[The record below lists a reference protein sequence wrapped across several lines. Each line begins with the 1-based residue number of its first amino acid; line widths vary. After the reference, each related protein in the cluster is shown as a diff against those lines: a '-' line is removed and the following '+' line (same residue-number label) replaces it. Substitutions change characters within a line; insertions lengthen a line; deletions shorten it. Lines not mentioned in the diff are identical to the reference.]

1 MRRDPLVEWEESWW
15 YATAT
20 NAVRFSM
27 RLLYI
32 MRRDPLVE
40 WEESWW
46 YDRFLT
52 SESGSGVFRSQ
63 APVRVCSL
71 PVQKPTTL
79 LLSETTH
86 DRNGAVRRIQCLCKS
101 ARNIYPFDPP
111 VLPVSGHRSVF
122 SMPSAKELS
131 RQLIPQNSLI
141 LFAILPVLLLFALK
155 IALILPFRYH
165 LHILLFY

>member
-1 MRRDPLVEWEESWW
+1 M
-15 YATAT
+15 
-20 NAVRFSM
+20 
-27 RLLYI
+27 I
-32 MRRDPLVE
+32 G
-40 WEESWW
+40 
-46 YDRFLT
+46 FLT

-111 VLPVSGHRSVF
+111 VPPVSGHRSVF
-122 SMPSAKELS
+122 FYAKCKGVVTPAHSPKFSNSFCNTACFVIICCGDPIDTSFSLS
-131 RQLIPQNSLI
+131 SSY
-141 LFAILPVLLLFALK
+141 FTFLLRK
-155 IALILPFRYH
+155 
-165 LHILLFY
+165 

>member
-1 MRRDPLVEWEESWW
+1 M
-15 YATAT
+15 
-20 NAVRFSM
+20 
-27 RLLYI
+27 I
-32 MRRDPLVE
+32 G
-40 WEESWW
+40 
-46 YDRFLT
+46 FLT

-111 VLPVSGHRSVF
+111 VPPVSGHRSVF
-122 SMPSAKELS
+122 FYAKCKGVVTPAHS
-131 RQLIPQNSLI
+131 PKFCNSFLQYC
-141 LFAILPVLLLFALK
+141 LFCYYLLLRSHWYFLFVIIFLFCFFIKKVVQKNIPEKHKSPLQKFSAEDKSKFIKMSSAL
-155 IALILPFRYH
+155 
-165 LHILLFY
+165 

>member
-1 MRRDPLVEWEESWW
+1 MICNRHERSSFF
-15 YATAT
+15 
-20 NAVRFSM
+20 NAVA
-27 RLLYI
+27 LYHEEGPT
-32 MRRDPLVE
+32 RRVGGVLMIG
-40 WEESWW
+40 
-46 YDRFLT
+46 FLT

-111 VLPVSGHRSVF
+111 VPPVSGHRSVF
-122 SMPSAKELS
+122 FYAKCKGVVTPAHS
-131 RQLIPQNSLI
+131 PKFCNSFLQYC
-141 LFAILPVLLLFALK
+141 LFCYYLLL
-155 IALILPFRYH
+155 RSH
-165 LHILLFY
+165 

>member
-1 MRRDPLVEWEESWW
+1 MRRDPLAEWEESWW

-131 RQLIPQNSLI
+131 LPAHSPKFSNSFCNTACFVI
-141 LFAILPVLLLFALK
+141 ICS
-155 IALILPFRYH
+155 
-165 LHILLFY
+165 

>member
-1 MRRDPLVEWEESWW
+1 MICNRHERSSFF
-15 YATAT
+15 
-20 NAVRFSM
+20 NAVA
-27 RLLYI
+27 LNHEEGPT
-32 MRRDPLVE
+32 RRVGGVLMIG
-40 WEESWW
+40 
-46 YDRFLT
+46 FLT

>member
-1 MRRDPLVEWEESWW
+1 MICNRHERSSFF
-15 YATAT
+15 
-20 NAVRFSM
+20 NAVA
-27 RLLYI
+27 LNHEEGPT
-32 MRRDPLVE
+32 RRVGGVLMIG
-40 WEESWW
+40 
-46 YDRFLT
+46 FLT

-111 VLPVSGHRSVF
+111 VPPVSGHRSVF
-122 SMPSAKELS
+122 FYAKCKGVVTPAHS
-131 RQLIPQNSLI
+131 PKFCNSFLQYC
-141 LFAILPVLLLFALK
+141 LFCYYLLL
-155 IALILPFRYH
+155 RSH
-165 LHILLFY
+165 